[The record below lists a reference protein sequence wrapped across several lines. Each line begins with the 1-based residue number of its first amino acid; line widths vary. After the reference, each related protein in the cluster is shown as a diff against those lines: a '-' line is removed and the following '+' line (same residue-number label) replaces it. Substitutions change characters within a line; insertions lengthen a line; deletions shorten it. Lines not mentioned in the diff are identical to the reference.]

1 VDFYAHGVAD
11 TSRRGSDHVV
21 VDATVERVLA
31 VFRAKGHRV
40 TTPRRL
46 LIRSLIEAGGHRT
59 ADELAVEVQRQA
71 PEVHLS
77 TIYRNLEELERLG
90 VIEHAHLGHGA
101 ATYHLGGVAHG
112 HLVCSGC
119 GAITEV
125 PDELFRELAGRVKVE
140 FGFAIDPHHFAMV
153 GTCANC
159 DSKTGDARS

>member
-1 VDFYAHGVAD
+1 VAE
-11 TSRRGSDHVV
+11 TSRLGSDRAA
-21 VDATVERVLA
+21 VDETVERVLA
-31 VFRAKGHRV
+31 VFREQGHRV

-59 ADELAVEVQRQA
+59 ADELAVEVQCQA
-71 PEVHLS
+71 PDVHLS

-119 GAITEV
+119 GAIMEV
-125 PDELFRELAGRVKVE
+125 PDELFRELRARVQAE

-153 GTCANC
+153 GTCATC
-159 DSKTGDARS
+159 DSLTSKTQSR